1 VTTPAFS
8 RATAARV
15 LLRSLLVQGSW
26 NYETLI
32 GTGFAFTVLPALRQL
47 HPDDPDELR
56 AAVSRHAEVF
66 NSHPYLAT
74 VAVGAVARLER
85 DGTDPRVVSRFKSAL
100 RGSLGSLGDQLVW
113 GAWRPAT
120 LVLALLLLLAG
131 APWWVGVGTFLLLYN
146 ALTLA
151 LRVWGWRIGTAN
163 GMEVGRAIREVP
175 LQPLAQRL
183 AGLGAALA
191 GAATVVAV
199 APLTSILP
207 LGAAPLDPLGLA
219 ADATAVGMG
228 LWFGVRMRR
237 VMGTVV
243 AVAWGLVIGL
253 GMIG

>member
-1 VTTPAFS
+1 MSTRAFS
-8 RATAARV
+8 RATEARV

-47 HPDDPDELR
+47 HPDDPAALR
-56 AAVSRHAEVF
+56 AAVGRHAEVF

-74 VAVGAVARLER
+74 VAVGAVARMER
-85 DGTDPRVVSRFKSAL
+85 DGVDPRVISRFKSAL

-131 APWWVGVGTFLLLYN
+131 APWWLAVGTFLLSYN
-146 ALTLA
+146 AFTLA
-151 LRVWGWRIGTAN
+151 LRVWGWRIGQA
-163 GMEVGRAIREVP
+163 GGLEVGRAIREVP
-175 LQPLAQRL
+175 LQQFAQRV

-191 GAATVVAV
+191 GAATVLAV

-207 LGAAPLDPLGLA
+207 LGGAPLDPLGLA
-219 ADATAVGMG
+219 ADAMAVGLG

-243 AVAWGLVIGL
+243 AIAWGLAIGL